1 MLVRTCNLLSTS
13 TVSHLGPRRN
23 TASESAA
30 SRVPRRHGRKERRE
44 GRRRRSW
51 HAAGH
56 VQLAIKAQ
64 VFAAHELRNVENL
77 PVVHPKM
84 FDDLVHRLEPADG
97 VALNVQA
104 PQQVRLSES
113 RENRRR
119 VLHRGA
125 ELLQE
130 RSGMNHMPFSELA

>member
-13 TVSHLGPRRN
+13 TVSHLARGGTRPVK
-23 TASESAA
+23 ALQVEYLGGAA
-30 SRVPRRHGRKERRE
+30 ARRRE

-97 VALNVQA
+97 IALNVQA